1 VNRPA
6 GVAQVGDHEPRR
18 RDDDAQG
25 PVDPLAGLPLL
36 EDLPPLDGRRVLV
49 RVDFNVPLETDA
61 AGATVVADD
70 FRIRTAL
77 PTLLWLQDHGAEVTA
92 CSHLGRPADGPDPR
106 WAMDPVRA
114 RLAELGPGV
123 ALTENLR
130 FSPGEQANDPAFV
143 RALVDGHDAYVDE
156 AFAVAHR
163 SHASVVGPPRHLPSA
178 AGRRLEREVSVL
190 GGLISGAVGPFVAV
204 VGGAKVADKIGV
216 LRALAPK
223 VDTLIVGGAM
233 AFSFLAALGH
243 RVGSSLVDPERL
255 ADCRQ
260 LLESGVRL
268 LLPEDAV
275 ALAPGATF
283 ADGSGRPGTGTT
295 AVMGRDLPEGWTGLD
310 IGPASARTFAA
321 ALAGAG
327 TVLWN
332 GPMGAFED
340 ERFAAGTR
348 ALAAAVAECRGFTV
362 VGGGDSASALDH
374 LGLADGVDFISTGGG
389 ATLRFIEH
397 GDLPGLA
404 ALRAA
409 VNAPQPPV
417 GA

>member
-1 VNRPA
+1 MTPPA
-6 GVAQVGDHEPRR
+6 GVAQVPDRERR
-18 RDDDAQG
+18 TGGAS
-25 PVDPLAGLPLL
+25 PVPTDPLAGLPLL

-49 RVDFNVPLETDA
+49 RVDFNVPLDVDA
-61 AGATVVADD
+61 TGTTVVADD

-77 PTLLWLQDHGAEVTA
+77 PTLTWLQDQGAKVTA
-92 CSHLGRPADGPDPR
+92 CSHLGRPTDGPDPR
-106 WAMDPVRA
+106 WVMDPVRA
-114 RLAELGPGV
+114 RLAELCPGV

-130 FSPGEQANDPAFV
+130 FNRGEKANDPAFV

-163 SHASVVGPPRHLPSA
+163 SHASVVGPPRHLQSA
-178 AGRRLEREVSVL
+178 AGRRLEREVAVL
-190 GGLISGAVGPFVAV
+190 GGLISGAVAPFVAV
-204 VGGAKVADKIGV
+204 VGGAKVGEKIGV
-216 LRALAPK
+216 LRALATK

-243 RVGSSLVDPERL
+243 RVGASLVDPERL
-255 ADCRQ
+255 EDCRQ
-260 LLESGVRL
+260 LLDSGVRL
-268 LLPEDAV
+268 LLPEDVV
-275 ALAPGATF
+275 ALAPGAVF
-283 ADGSGRPGTGTT
+283 ADGSGRQGTGET
-295 AVMGRDLPEGWTGLD
+295 AVMGRDLPQGWTGLD
-310 IGPASARTFAA
+310 IGPASAARFAA

-340 ERFAAGTR
+340 QRFAAGTR
-348 ALAAAVAECRGFTV
+348 ALAAAVADCPGFSV

-374 LGLADGVDFISTGGG
+374 LGMTEGVDFISTGGG
-389 ATLRFIEH
+389 ASLRFIET

-404 ALRAA
+404 ALRGAA
-409 VNAPQPPV
+409 NAPRPPA